1 MSQSFETLSTSS
13 TQTLN
18 APFALPDDTAHL
30 GSSNASN
37 VPTQT
42 PVTKSASR
50 FSGTGW
56 HAQVHN
62 PEECFLDG
70 TINPETC
77 IHADE
82 KVNSNFEAP
91 GYHTAAD
98 PKGRF
103 VLFLRDATLAP
114 EGSNRSIL
122 LCIDG
127 DNGPA
132 CFVDQEQIAFE
143 QERED
148 SSRTLPEALYDDAEE
163 AGQRLWFTPIVVRS
177 HAGQ

>member
-1 MSQSFETLSTSS
+1 MSESSKSLSTSS
-13 TQTLN
+13 TQTHH
-18 APFALPDDTAHL
+18 APIALPDDTAHL

-37 VPTQT
+37 VPTQL

-50 FSGTGW
+50 FSGEGW

-62 PEECFLDG
+62 PEECFRDG
-70 TINPETC
+70 SIDPETC
-77 IHADE
+77 THGDE

-114 EGSNRSIL
+114 EGSKRSTL
-122 LCIDG
+122 RCIDSG
-127 DNGPA
+127 NCPA
-132 CFVDQEQIAFE
+132 FCVDQEQIAFE

-148 SSRTLPEALYDDAEE
+148 SSRALPEALYDNPKEV
-163 AGQRLWFTPIVVRS
+163 GQLLNFTPIVVRS